1 MPVLNR
7 LEART
12 RSNSLRFACYAAN
25 RTVSAVRSFAESLFD
40 DTFGGPGSGLAVQ
53 A

>member
-1 MPVLNR
+1 MPTLNR
-7 LEART
+7 LEASARNT
-12 RSNSLRFACYAAN
+12 SLRFACHAAN
-25 RTVSAVRSFAESLFD
+25 RTVTAVRSFAESLFD